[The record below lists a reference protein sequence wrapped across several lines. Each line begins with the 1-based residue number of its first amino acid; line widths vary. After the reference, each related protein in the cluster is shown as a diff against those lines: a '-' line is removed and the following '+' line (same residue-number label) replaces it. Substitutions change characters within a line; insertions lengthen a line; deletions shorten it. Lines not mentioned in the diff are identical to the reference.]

1 MRASI
6 EEEKMCCFF
15 TSLVVFGPRL
25 AILVWWLIRP
35 AYISAAFSSWLWA
48 ILGWIFLPWT
58 TIMYLIVYPGGI
70 VGFDWIW
77 LGLGVLADI
86 ASYSGGAYGNRNR
99 IPGYSS

>member
-1 MRASI
+1 
-6 EEEKMCCFF
+6 MCCFF

-25 AILVWWLIRP
+25 AILIWWLIRP
-35 AYISAAFSSWLWA
+35 VYISAAFSSWIWG

-70 VGFDWIW
+70 VAFDWIW
-77 LGLGVLADI
+77 LGLGLIADI
-86 ASYSGGAYGNRNR
+86 TSYSGGAYGNRNR

>member
-1 MRASI
+1 
-6 EEEKMCCFF
+6 MCCFF

-25 AILVWWLIRP
+25 AILIWWLIRP
-35 AYISAAFSSWLWA
+35 VYISAAFSSWIWG

-70 VGFDWIW
+70 VAFDWIW